1 MTPNLSSARKRG
13 RPSLN
18 RNVTDS
24 EPADEIIALDLP
36 EYRRGDE
43 GDKQSEDHRMTVGN
57 QNSTFLQQDHP
68 SKNMTIEIQV
78 DKPPDDAASLN
89 LHLDQPQ
96 NSQQQ
101 PGRWPVAS
109 TDWTSHVLGSH
120 LAGNQ
125 PSTPRSLA
133 PAPTGSNKLRTQSSP
148 GNAFIPIN
156 HTMANSSAIRVAPAK
171 RQKTN
176 GSQSQLSETSGSIDW
191 NARLPS
197 GNEFAESLKAALTS
211 LKPQIERLEQLLT
224 SINDE
229 HRGLASVR
237 RSLYSSKD
245 KLAKDLEK
253 AQECLIDVEESTATE
268 EEIVRDLEGVYKKHP
283 GDNKLRAF
291 LDGRKKTVI
300 EYQKVYIIVKSQ
312 LGKSSAELSKTES
325 EIQSVNRRV
334 GQLEAER
341 AEVMKE
347 KEGADKAMKSMMFMS
362 QFMERGWQASVDS
375 FGQAFGDEAVQTAF

>member
-18 RNVTDS
+18 RNLTNS
-24 EPADEIIALDLP
+24 EPADEIIALGLP
-36 EYRRGDE
+36 ENRRGE
-43 GDKQSEDHRMTVGN
+43 GDKQSQDHRMTVGN
-57 QNSTFLQQDHP
+57 QNCTFLQQDHP

-96 NSQQQ
+96 TSQNSQQE

-109 TDWTSHVLGSH
+109 TDWTSHVLGSR

-133 PAPTGSNKLRTQSSP
+133 PAPTGSNKLPTQSSP

-197 GNEFAESLKAALTS
+197 GNEFRESLKAALTS

-229 HRGLASVR
+229 HLVLDAVR

-268 EEIVRDLEGVYKKHP
+268 KEIVRDLEGVYKKHP

-291 LDGRKKTVI
+291 LDEQEKRLSLNTKRCI
-300 EYQKVYIIVKSQ
+300 
-312 LGKSSAELSKTES
+312 LSSRVSWTES
-325 EIQSVNRRV
+325 EIQSVNRRLD
-334 GQLEAER
+334 QLEAER
-341 AEVMKE
+341 AEVVKE
-347 KEGADKAMKSMMFMS
+347 KEGADKAMKYTMLMS
-362 QFMERGWQASVDS
+362 QFMERGWQASVDR
-375 FGQAFGDEAVQTAF
+375 FGQAFGDEADIVT

>member
-18 RNVTDS
+18 RNLTNS
-24 EPADEIIALDLP
+24 EPADEIIALGLP
-36 EYRRGDE
+36 ENRRGE
-43 GDKQSEDHRMTVGN
+43 GDKQSQDHRMTVGN
-57 QNSTFLQQDHP
+57 QNCTFLQQDHP

-96 NSQQQ
+96 NSQQE

-109 TDWTSHVLGSH
+109 TDWTSHVLGSR

-133 PAPTGSNKLRTQSSP
+133 PAPTGSNKLPTQSSP

-197 GNEFAESLKAALTS
+197 GNEFRESLKAALTS

-229 HRGLASVR
+229 HLGLDAVR

-312 LGKSSAELSKTES
+312 
-325 EIQSVNRRV
+325 SVNRRLD
-334 GQLEAER
+334 QLEAER
-341 AEVMKE
+341 AKIMKE
-347 KEGADKAMKSMMFMS
+347 KEGAYKAMKSTMFMS
-362 QFMERGWQASVDS
+362 QFMERGWQASVDR
-375 FGQAFGDEAVQTAF
+375 FGQAFGDEADIVT

>member
-1 MTPNLSSARKRG
+1 
-13 RPSLN
+13 
-18 RNVTDS
+18 
-24 EPADEIIALDLP
+24 
-36 EYRRGDE
+36 
-43 GDKQSEDHRMTVGN
+43 
-57 QNSTFLQQDHP
+57 
-68 SKNMTIEIQV
+68 MTIEIQV

-96 NSQQQ
+96 TSQNSQQE
-101 PGRWPVAS
+101 PCRWPVAS
-109 TDWTSHVLGSH
+109 TDWTSHVLGSR

-133 PAPTGSNKLRTQSSP
+133 PAPTGSNKLPTQSSP
-148 GNAFIPIN
+148 GNSFIPIN

-171 RQKTN
+171 RQKID
-176 GSQSQLSETSGSIDW
+176 GSQSQLAETSGSIYW

-197 GNEFAESLKAALTS
+197 GSGFTENLKAALTS

-229 HRGLASVR
+229 YCGLAAVR

-268 EEIVRDLEGVYKKHP
+268 KEIVRDLEGVYKKHP

-291 LDGRKKTVI
+291 LDERKKTVI

-325 EIQSVNRRV
+325 EIQLVNRRLD
-334 GQLEAER
+334 QLEAER
-341 AEVMKE
+341 AEVVKE
-347 KEGADKAMKSMMFMS
+347 KEGADKAMEYTMLMS

-375 FGQAFGDEAVQTAF
+375 FEQAFGDEAVQTAF

>member
-18 RNVTDS
+18 RNVTNS

-36 EYRRGDE
+36 ENRRGDE
-43 GDKQSEDHRMTVGN
+43 GDKQSQDHRMTVGN
-57 QNSTFLQQDHP
+57 KNCTFLQQDHP

-96 NSQQQ
+96 NSQQE

-109 TDWTSHVLGSH
+109 TDWISHVLGSR

-133 PAPTGSNKLRTQSSP
+133 PAPTGSNKLPTQSSP

-156 HTMANSSAIRVAPAK
+156 HTLANSSAIRVAPAK

-176 GSQSQLSETSGSIDW
+176 DSQSQLSETSGSIHW

-197 GNEFAESLKAALTS
+197 GNEFTECLKVALTS
-211 LKPQIERLEQLLT
+211 LKAQIERLEQLLT

-229 HRGLASVR
+229 HCGLAAVR

-325 EIQSVNRRV
+325 EIQSVNRRLD
-334 GQLEAER
+334 QLEAER

-347 KEGADKAMKSMMFMS
+347 KEGADKAMKSTMFIK
-362 QFMERGWQASVDS
+362 QFGCGKSNKNNPKRISYPTLLPQES
-375 FGQAFGDEAVQTAF
+375 

>member
-1 MTPNLSSARKRG
+1 
-13 RPSLN
+13 
-18 RNVTDS
+18 
-24 EPADEIIALDLP
+24 
-36 EYRRGDE
+36 
-43 GDKQSEDHRMTVGN
+43 
-57 QNSTFLQQDHP
+57 
-68 SKNMTIEIQV
+68 MTIEIQV

-96 NSQQQ
+96 VSSQPTLSCGTSLISQTSQNSQQE

-109 TDWTSHVLGSH
+109 TDWTSHVLGSR

-133 PAPTGSNKLRTQSSP
+133 PAPTGSNKLPTQSSP
-148 GNAFIPIN
+148 GNASIPIN

-197 GNEFAESLKAALTS
+197 GNEFTESLKAALTS

-229 HRGLASVR
+229 HCGLAAVR

-312 LGKSSAELSKTES
+312 LGKSSAELSKTER
-325 EIQSVNRRV
+325 EIQSVNRRL

>member
-1 MTPNLSSARKRG
+1 
-13 RPSLN
+13 
-18 RNVTDS
+18 
-24 EPADEIIALDLP
+24 
-36 EYRRGDE
+36 
-43 GDKQSEDHRMTVGN
+43 
-57 QNSTFLQQDHP
+57 
-68 SKNMTIEIQV
+68 MTIEIQV

-96 NSQQQ
+96 
-101 PGRWPVAS
+101 
-109 TDWTSHVLGSH
+109 
-120 LAGNQ
+120 
-125 PSTPRSLA
+125 
-133 PAPTGSNKLRTQSSP
+133 
-148 GNAFIPIN
+148 
-156 HTMANSSAIRVAPAK
+156 
-171 RQKTN
+171 
-176 GSQSQLSETSGSIDW
+176 
-191 NARLPS
+191 PS
-197 GNEFAESLKAALTS
+197 GNEFTESLKAALTS
-211 LKPQIERLEQLLT
+211 LKPQIERLEQLLI

-229 HRGLASVR
+229 HRGLAAVR

-245 KLAKDLEK
+245 ELAKDLEK

-325 EIQSVNRRV
+325 EIQSVNRRLD
-334 GQLEAER
+334 QLEAER

-347 KEGADKAMKSMMFMS
+347 KEGADKAMKSTMFMS
-362 QFMERGWQASVDS
+362 QFMDGGWQASVDS

>member
-1 MTPNLSSARKRG
+1 
-13 RPSLN
+13 
-18 RNVTDS
+18 
-24 EPADEIIALDLP
+24 
-36 EYRRGDE
+36 
-43 GDKQSEDHRMTVGN
+43 
-57 QNSTFLQQDHP
+57 
-68 SKNMTIEIQV
+68 MTIEIQV

-96 NSQQQ
+96 NSQQE

-109 TDWTSHVLGSH
+109 PDWTSHVLGSR

-133 PAPTGSNKLRTQSSP
+133 PAPTGSNKLPTQSSP

-197 GNEFAESLKAALTS
+197 GNEFTESLKAALTS

-229 HRGLASVR
+229 HRGLDAVR

-253 AQECLIDVEESTATE
+253 AQECLINVEESTATE
-268 EEIVRDLEGVYKKHP
+268 EEIVRDLEGIYKKHP

-291 LDGRKKTVI
+291 LDERKKTVI

-312 LGKSSAELSKTES
+312 LGKSSAQLSKTES
-325 EIQSVNRRV
+325 EIQSVNKRLD
-334 GQLEAER
+334 QLEAER

-347 KEGADKAMKSMMFMS
+347 KEGAYKAMKSTMFMS
-362 QFMERGWQASVDS
+362 QFMERGWQASVDR
-375 FGQAFGDEAVQTAF
+375 FGQAFGDEADIVT

>member
-1 MTPNLSSARKRG
+1 
-13 RPSLN
+13 
-18 RNVTDS
+18 
-24 EPADEIIALDLP
+24 
-36 EYRRGDE
+36 
-43 GDKQSEDHRMTVGN
+43 
-57 QNSTFLQQDHP
+57 
-68 SKNMTIEIQV
+68 MTIEIQV

-96 NSQQQ
+96 SSQSSQQE

-109 TDWTSHVLGSH
+109 TDWTSHALGSR

-133 PAPTGSNKLRTQSSP
+133 PAPTGSNKLPTQSSP
-148 GNAFIPIN
+148 GNSFIPIN

-171 RQKTN
+171 RQKAN
-176 GSQSQLSETSGSIDW
+176 DSQSQLSETSGSIDW

-197 GNEFAESLKAALTS
+197 GNEFTESLKAALTS
-211 LKPQIERLEQLLT
+211 LKPQIERLEQLLI

-229 HRGLASVR
+229 HRGLAAVR

-245 KLAKDLEK
+245 ELAKDLEK

-325 EIQSVNRRV
+325 EIQSVNRRLD
-334 GQLEAER
+334 QLEAER

-347 KEGADKAMKSMMFMS
+347 KEGADKAMKSTMFMS
-362 QFMERGWQASVDS
+362 QFMDGGWQASVDS